1 MAKVEQFFGNLTTG
15 NYVYWANKPIP
26 DNEVKMIDT
35 IPYYQ
40 PRRWYDNEA
49 YAVEATSYAL
59 LTYLRKL
66 YWKECSPIMK
76 WLQTMRNSYYGQAS
90 TQVTLIIETLF
101 CHSWTVKNYEL

>member
-1 MAKVEQFFGNLTTG
+1 MPVSG

-59 LTYLRKL
+59 LTYLRRTN
-66 YWKECSPIMK
+66 WKECSPIMK
-76 WLQTMRNSYYGQAS
+76 WLQTMRNSYYAQAS
-90 TQVTLIIETLF
+90 TQVVFHTVIINNF
-101 CHSWTVKNYEL
+101 CIIMNDIQHA